1 MEKCFQTL
9 VVLLGVLTAFLTTI
23 FATPILIK
31 NLKARGVVGIDMHKP
46 TKSVCAEMGGL
57 AVLLGFVVAFGFTAL
72 LSPDLDF
79 RVTSA
84 FLTVFLVGLVGIL
97 DDLFT
102 LRQRYKPFLVA
113 FATTPLILANISRAE
128 MWLPPFGLINFGSLY
143 LILIPLAVAT
153 ASNLTNMLA
162 GFNGLEAGMGIMTCF
177 SLGLLLAIMGRWNCA
192 SLAFSLSAAFFA
204 FLFYNWYPAR
214 IFPGDT
220 GTLLSGAAIA
230 AISIS
235 GGVEVAGIVMMVP
248 SAVDFTLKMLARS
261 PFSGRKKFGDT
272 VVAEDGTL
280 ISPGYAA
287 LAHAF
292 MNVARLKERDLVLSL
307 LLMQA
312 LYSSLGVFLTLLLR

>member
-1 MEKCFQTL
+1 MMILAESA
-9 VVLLGVLTAFLTTI
+9 VAFLVTYSV
-23 FATPILIK
+23 TPLLIK
-31 NLKARGVVGIDMHKP
+31 KLKEHGIVGADAHKP
-46 TKSVCAEMGGL
+46 RRPICAEMGGL
-57 AVLLGFVVAFGFTAL
+57 GVLIGFVVAFGFASL
-72 LSPDLDF
+72 ISFEVGYRMLP
-79 RVTSA
+79 A
-84 FLTVFLVGLVGIL
+84 FLTIIFAGFIGIV

-113 FATTPLILANISRAE
+113 LASTPLILVNIDRVE
-128 MWLPPFGLINFGSLY
+128 MWLPSFGWIYLGSLY

-162 GFNGLEAGMGIMTCF
+162 GFNGLEAGVGTISCF
-177 SLGLLLAIMGRWNCA
+177 SLGFLLANLGRWDSA

-204 FLFYNWYPAR
+204 FLFYNWYPAK

-220 GTLLSGAAIA
+220 GTLVSGAAIA

-235 GGVEVAGIVMMVP
+235 GGVEAAGIVMMVP
-248 SAVDFTLKMLARS
+248 SAIDFTLKMLARS

-272 VVAEDGTL
+272 VVAKDGTL
-280 ISPGYAA
+280 IPPGYAA

-292 MNVARLKERDLVLSL
+292 MNVAQLKEKDLVLAL

-312 LYSSLGVFLTLLLR
+312 LYSLLGVFLVLFFK

>member
-1 MEKCFQTL
+1 MIILAEAVF
-9 VVLLGVLTAFLTTI
+9 AFIVTCLM
-23 FATPILIK
+23 TPFLIQK
-31 NLKARGVVGIDMHKP
+31 LRRAGIVGTDVHKSSR
-46 TKSVCAEMGGL
+46 TVCAEMGGL
-57 AVLLGFVVAFGFTAL
+57 AVLVGFVCAFGLAL
-72 LSPDLDF
+72 LMSVEFCYRMLP
-79 RVTSA
+79 A
-84 FLTVFLVGLVGIL
+84 FLTVVFSGFIGIV

-113 FATTPLILANISRAE
+113 LASTPLVIAYASRTE
-128 MWLPPFGLINFGSLY
+128 MWLPFFGKIYFGSLY
-143 LILIPLAVAT
+143 LVLIPLAVVT

-162 GFNGLEAGMGIMTCF
+162 GFNGLEAGVATISCF
-177 SLGLLLAIMGRWNCA
+177 TLGFLLAILGKWDSA
-192 SLAFSLSAAFFA
+192 ALAFSLSTAFLA

-235 GGVEVAGIVMMVP
+235 GGVEAAGIVIMVP
-248 SAVDFTLKMLARS
+248 AAIDFTLKMLAKF
-261 PFSGRKKFGDT
+261 PFSGRKKFGDS
-272 VVAEDGTL
+272 VVADDGTL

-292 MNVARLKERDLVLSL
+292 MNVARLKERDLVLAL

-312 LYSSLGVFLTLLLR
+312 LYSFLGVFLVLFFK